1 MHGPTW
7 ILCANLTPFSLKA
20 TLQELQSLHFVDKF
34 TRALSVQLV
43 VYNQN
48 DFNPENEGPQTSLF
62 GAYRADRRESCR
74 AVRLYQ
80 LIITRR
86 LYS

>member
-1 MHGPTW
+1 MQ
-7 ILCANLTPFSLKA
+7 F
-20 TLQELQSLHFVDKF
+20 
-34 TRALSVQLV
+34 V

-80 LIITRR
+80 LYNTEVIFVDA
-86 LYS
+86 LYPIQV